1 MTLTHGLSGDNRM
14 TDPVISL
21 IKSDRIAYQRAED
34 SCDGVAEGNPPAAA
48 VAEYNPAMAASDESA
63 DRLPRTLP
71 STQKGADAYAKNIE
85 WRFRSRDQQNAMWL
99 ALARHSLAVGRAL
112 QRAAAEAS

>member
-1 MTLTHGLSGDNRM
+1 M

-34 SCDGVAEGNPPAAA
+34 SCDGVAEGNPPPAA

-63 DRLPRTLP
+63 DRLPGPFRQHRRAPTPTLKI
-71 STQKGADAYAKNIE
+71 SSGAFGAGTSKTPCG
-85 WRFRSRDQQNAMWL
+85 WRSRGTAWLSVAPSNA
-99 ALARHSLAVGRAL
+99 RRPK
-112 QRAAAEAS
+112 

>member
-1 MTLTHGLSGDNRM
+1 M

-48 VAEYNPAMAASDESA
+48 VAEYNAAMAASDESA
-63 DRLPRTLP
+63 DRLSRTLP
-71 STQKGADAYAKNIE
+71 STQKGADAYASISSGAFAAGTSKTPCG
-85 WRFRSRDQQNAMWL
+85 WRSRGAAWL
-99 ALARHSLAVGRAL
+99 SVAPYTRRPK
-112 QRAAAEAS
+112 RP